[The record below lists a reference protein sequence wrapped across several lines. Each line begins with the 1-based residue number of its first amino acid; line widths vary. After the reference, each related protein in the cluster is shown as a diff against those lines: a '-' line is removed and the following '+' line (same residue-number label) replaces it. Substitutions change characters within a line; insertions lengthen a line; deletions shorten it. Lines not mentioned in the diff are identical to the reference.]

1 MSDPGAGDTDTLV
14 ILHSPPGSQAAYQA
28 IRVAAACAGAGQSCT
43 LFLVGQAVVG
53 ARRGQKTPGETRG
66 LNMEEK
72 LGELIGFG
80 AAVHLCGQD
89 GAQYAIAR
97 DDLIEGA
104 VWDSVVSL
112 GQMIGKARR
121 VLVF

>member
-1 MSDPGAGDTDTLV
+1 MSDAGSGEADTLV
-14 ILHSPPGSQAAYQA
+14 ILHSPAGSQAAYQA

-43 LFLVGQAVVG
+43 LFLLGQAVVG
-53 ARRGQKTPGETRG
+53 ARRGQQTPGETRG
-66 LNMEEK
+66 LNMEIK

-89 GAQYAIAR
+89 GAQYAIQEQ
-97 DDLIEGA
+97 DLIEG
-104 VWDSVVSL
+104 VKWDSVVSL
-112 GQMIGKARR
+112 GGMVASAKR